1 MALLDGTMRRLS
13 LRSRLA
19 AALACV
25 VLLASA
31 CSAPAEQRTETD
43 VERGVRYDQSES
55 YRRDALVASLEN
67 PDNGYARLRLA
78 RYTPEQWE
86 ALPIWDPGIRVVSE
100 ADIGGAK
107 PSVGF
112 TPLEIDA
119 VPWAEGPLLELGRR
133 AFFEYPVQV
142 MGFTALGLTDSQAPA
157 HYGLWNA
164 EGRLGGLVW
173 TALPGNAVSLS
184 VTCSSCHATTVDQQL
199 LTGKNNAQIDIGLL
213 ASDFRADPPNR
224 VWGPG
229 RLDVTNDDSDNPVAI
244 PDLRPTR
251 YQSHLQRDATVKND
265 LIALAIRTET
275 LIITSLGEAARPPR
289 KLAFAL
295 ALFLWRLPD
304 APLRES
310 DATSARGSRLFEQ
323 RCASCHQPPR
333 YSGPPVALDRIG
345 TDPLVGLSTE
355 RGTGAYRV
363 PSLRDVGD
371 RTPLFASGS
380 VRDLAELLDPARAAV
395 GHPFGLDL
403 DEAQRAD
410 LLRFLETL

>member
-1 MALLDGTMRRLS
+1 MLDGPMRRLS
-13 LRSRLA
+13 SRSRA
-19 AALACV
+19 AGALACV
-25 VLLASA
+25 ALLTSA
-31 CSAPAEQRTETD
+31 CSAPIEQGAESD
-43 VERGVRYDQSES
+43 VERGVRYDQSER

-67 PDNGYARLRLA
+67 PDNGYARLRLE
-78 RYTPEQWE
+78 RYHPEQWE
-86 ALPIWDPGIRVVSE
+86 ALPIWDPEVRVVSE

-107 PSVGF
+107 PSAGF
-112 TPLEIDA
+112 TALEIEA

-142 MGFTALGLTDSQAPA
+142 MSFAALALTDSQAPA
-157 HYGLWNA
+157 HYGLWSA

-173 TALPGNAVSLS
+173 TALPGNAVSLA
-184 VTCSSCHATTVDQQL
+184 VTCASCHVAAIEHEL
-199 LTGKNNAQIDIGLL
+199 LIGKNNAQLDIGLMT
-213 ASDFRADPPNR
+213 SDFRGDPPNR
-224 VWGPG
+224 AWGPG
-229 RLDVTNDDSDNPVAI
+229 RLDVTNDASDNPVAI
-244 PDLRPTR
+244 PDLRPIR
-251 YQSHLQRDATVKND
+251 YQSHLQRAATVKND

-275 LIITSLGEAARPPR
+275 LIITSLGETARPPR

-304 APLRES
+304 APLRVADES
-310 DATSARGSRLFEQ
+310 SARGAQLFEQ

-333 YSGPPVALDRIG
+333 YSGPPIALDRIG

-403 DEAQRAD
+403 NSTERAD
-410 LLRFLETL
+410 LVRFLDTL